1 MDGSKRVL
9 IVEDDPLLSIVEEK
23 LVTKLGYDVVGKTA
37 SGEEMLDNFNK
48 FDPEILIMDM
58 QLSGSLNGIQAVQK
72 LRNRHIDIPVIFL
85 SGDDN
90 PKIVNQAREVDF
102 IDFLL
107 KPVTA
112 FTLSEPL
119 KKAADKLQSKAQYA
133 A

>member
-1 MDGSKRVL
+1 MNTSKRVM

-23 LVTKLGYDVVGKTA
+23 LITKLGYDVVGKAA
-37 SGEEMLDNFNK
+37 SGEDMLDNFNK
-48 FDPEILIMDM
+48 FKPEILVMDM
-58 QLSGSLNGIQAVQK
+58 QLSGLLNGIQSVRK
-72 LRNRHIDIPVIFL
+72 LRESQIDIPVIFL
-85 SGDDN
+85 SGDND
-90 PKIVNQAREVDF
+90 PKVVNQAKEVNF

-119 KKAADKLQSKAQYA
+119 EKAANQLTAKAQYA